1 MATAAP
7 IPPRHGPRRAILD
20 LAPLEL
26 HCMNALWSLGEGSV
40 RQIQAVMAAAT
51 PRAYTTVMTIMD
63 RLARKSIVTRR
74 KHGRAYVYA
83 PSLSVDE
90 ARAHTVAQVIEGF
103 FDGSVEAL
111 VAHVTGVSAPV
122 AKRGPRLV
130 ERAATKEEPAIGKA
144 AEVHEIAARAPE
156 RVEEI
161 AALPLM
167 RTTKMDTTLL

>member
-40 RQIQAVMAAAT
+40 RQIQAVMAPVT

-63 RLARKSIVTRR
+63 RLARKGIVTRR

-83 PSLSVDE
+83 PSLSADE

-103 FDGSVEAL
+103 FDGSAEAL
-111 VAHVTGVSAPV
+111 VAHVTGASAPV
-122 AKRGPRLV
+122 ARRGPQLV
-130 ERAATKEEPAIGKA
+130 ERPVMKEEPAAGKA
-144 AEVHEIAARAPE
+144 AEIHEMAVPNEEREEETAAPPP
-156 RVEEI
+156 I
-161 AALPLM
+161 S
-167 RTTKMDTTLL
+167 TTKMDTTLL